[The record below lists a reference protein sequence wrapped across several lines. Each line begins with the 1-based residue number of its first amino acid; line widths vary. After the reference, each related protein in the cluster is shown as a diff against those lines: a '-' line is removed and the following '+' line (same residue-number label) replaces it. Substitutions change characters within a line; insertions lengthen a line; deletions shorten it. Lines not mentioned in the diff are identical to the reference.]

1 MLELDNALNLI
12 VKGLESTTKEFGF
25 KVIYP
30 DGVRAPEA
38 PIFKDKDS
46 SYIAYEGEKGRMRIV
61 FKKNQLALHC
71 ATADEDDTPDDDM
84 KRISLSLLELEEY
97 DEKDLSYILD
107 EFSDSITKTYSTKRE
122 LRGDVKMPTPVS
134 RSKAKNISS

>member
-1 MLELDNALNLI
+1 MLELNNALNLI

-38 PIFKDKDS
+38 PVFEENGT
-46 SYIAYEGEKGRMRIV
+46 SYVAYEGEKGRMRIV

-71 ATADEDDTPDDDM
+71 ATVDEEDTPDDDM
-84 KRISLSLLELEEY
+84 KRVSLSLLE
-97 DEKDLSYILD
+97 
-107 EFSDSITKTYSTKRE
+107 
-122 LRGDVKMPTPVS
+122 
-134 RSKAKNISS
+134 

>member
-1 MLELDNALNLI
+1 MLELDNALSLV

-84 KRISLSLLELEEY
+84 KRVSLSLLELEEY
-97 DEKDLSYILD
+97 DEKDLSYIFD
-107 EFSDSITKTYSTKRE
+107 EF
-122 LRGDVKMPTPVS
+122 
-134 RSKAKNISS
+134 AKLMDEYRK